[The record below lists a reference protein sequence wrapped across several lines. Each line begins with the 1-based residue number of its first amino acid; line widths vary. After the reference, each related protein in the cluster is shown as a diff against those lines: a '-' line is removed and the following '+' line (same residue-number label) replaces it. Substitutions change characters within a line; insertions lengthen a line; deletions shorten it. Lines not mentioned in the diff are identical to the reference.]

1 MGCVTHESMRQFLS
15 KSYSSVN
22 ENKLHGLL
30 AEIDFRNYLRSIG
43 FSDRVSVG
51 GWIARCTGP
60 GQFGKNVL
68 VMFPETI
75 QPNVEYS
82 PDRLLPNPSHGLHT
96 ICATFHQI
104 GIRSYY
110 CSPIIRKND
119 PAAIIWKAVELG
131 LPTQQKY
138 IDFPK
143 DIKGFNVRTR
153 GYNFLRYKSDVSVIP
168 SESIAEEFSK
178 EDIRVTFQNHF
189 MGELSDID
197 GILWGQQ
204 YTYPLEIKEKTS
216 APDRGMGE
224 FFGIDVGP
232 FVKLSFYAAKRGNLH
247 SIFVVREIDNPE
259 TRRLV
264 KWWFITFEK
273 MAQYA
278 GWTPIA
284 GGMNMRGGGSSV
296 IKIPKSE
303 FTELDKKSIEAL

>member
-1 MGCVTHESMRQFLS
+1 MRQFLS

-30 AEIDFRNYLRSIG
+30 AEIDFRNYLSAVG

-60 GQFGKNVL
+60 NQFGKNVI
-68 VMFPETI
+68 VMFPESI
-75 QPNVEYS
+75 QPNVEYA
-82 PDRLLPNPSHGLHT
+82 PDRLLPDPSHGLHT

-104 GIRSYY
+104 GIRSFF
-110 CSPIIRKND
+110 CSPVLRTNEST
-119 PAAIIWKAVELG
+119 AIVWKAVELG

-138 IDFPK
+138 IDFPN
-143 DIKGFNVRTR
+143 DIQGFNIRTR
-153 GYNFLRYKSDVSVIP
+153 GYNFLRYKSDVSIIP
-168 SESIAEEFSK
+168 DEKLAEEFSK
-178 EDIRVTFQNHF
+178 ENIRVTFQNHF

-204 YTYPLEIKEKTS
+204 FTYPIEIKEKTA
-216 APDRGMGE
+216 APDRVMGE

-232 FVKLSFYAAKRGNLH
+232 FVKLAFYAAKRGNLH
-247 SIFVVREIDNPE
+247 SIFVVREIDNSE
-259 TRRLV
+259 TRNLV

-284 GGMNMRGGGSSV
+284 GGMNMRGSGSSV
-296 IKIPKSE
+296 IKIPNSE
-303 FTELDKKSIEAL
+303 FSELNRASLASL